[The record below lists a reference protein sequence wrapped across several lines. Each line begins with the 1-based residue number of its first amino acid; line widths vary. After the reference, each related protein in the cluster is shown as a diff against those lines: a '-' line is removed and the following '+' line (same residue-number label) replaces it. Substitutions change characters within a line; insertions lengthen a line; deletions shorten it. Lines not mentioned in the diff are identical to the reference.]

1 MAQNKSISVAMCTY
15 NGEKYL
21 AEQLQSIAAQTR
33 LPSELVICDD
43 RSTDTTVAIIK
54 DFAATAPFEVRLIEN
69 PQNIGS
75 AKKGVTRNFEN
86 VSRLCCGDLIAF
98 CDQDDIWLPQ
108 KLARLSVTME
118 EDHNLGGVFS
128 DARLVDRQS
137 QPTGALL
144 SQTSGF
150 TPQEQARL
158 AQGET
163 LSILLAMTKVY
174 GCTLMVDAR
183 LLEKILPVPPSWWFD
198 AWFACTTAV
207 YSRLAFVSEPLFC
220 YRIHPTQQVGAA
232 VPSFAER
239 VRKWRQSAAQY
250 WIESQP
256 QLSELRERL
265 VSQQDARYQPE
276 IQYIEGRMALLKMR
290 SELPANRLMRL
301 AKVLPRVNQYRR
313 YFNGWKS
320 VVKDITA

>member
-1 MAQNKSISVAMCTY
+1 MCTY

-21 AEQLQSIAAQTR
+21 TEQLQSIAAQTR

-43 RSTDTTVAIIK
+43 RSTDSTIAIIK
-54 DFAATAPFEVRLIEN
+54 AFAAGAPFEVRLIEN

-86 VSRLCCGDLIAF
+86 ASRLCRGDLIAF

-108 KLARLSVTME
+108 KLARLGATME
-118 EDHNLGGVFS
+118 AEPGLGGVFS
-128 DARLVDRQS
+128 DARLIDQQS

-144 SQTSGF
+144 SQANGF
-150 TPQEQARL
+150 TAQEQARL

-163 LSILLAMTKVY
+163 LPILLAMTKVY
-174 GCTLMVDAR
+174 GCTLMVSAE
-183 LLEKILPVPPSWWFD
+183 LLERILPVPPNWWFD

-220 YRIHPTQQVGAA
+220 YRIHPTQQVGAS

-239 VRKWRQSAAQY
+239 IRKWRESATQY
-250 WIESQP
+250 WIESKP
-256 QLSELRERL
+256 QLTELHERL
-265 VSQQDARYQPE
+265 ALQQDPTLQADIEYL
-276 IQYIEGRMALLKMR
+276 EGRMALLKMR
-290 SELPANRLMRL
+290 SELPGNRLLRL
-301 AKVLPRVNQYRR
+301 VRVLPQMNNYRR

-320 VVKDITA
+320 VIKDITA